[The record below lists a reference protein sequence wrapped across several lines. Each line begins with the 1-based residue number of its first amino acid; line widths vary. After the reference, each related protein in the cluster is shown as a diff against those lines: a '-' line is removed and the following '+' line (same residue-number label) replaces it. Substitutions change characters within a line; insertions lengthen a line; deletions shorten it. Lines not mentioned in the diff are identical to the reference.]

1 MITIAAYSL
10 IRFLPSFIQEGEQA
24 VNGTQAKSL
33 AEGSDFNIWPAF
45 LNMVIA
51 LTVVIALIFLVLW
64 LIRKFTGGKFTIGG
78 GGLMKIAGTLPLGD
92 RRFLAVLRVAKRY
105 YLVGITAGSIT
116 NLGELNAEEVEREL
130 EQAPMQGDS
139 SFAKIFSRIRGDKD
153 EAKQ

>member
-1 MITIAAYSL
+1 MITLAARLLLRLSL
-10 IRFLPSFIQEGEQA
+10 SFVQEGEL
-24 VNGTQAKSL
+24 NGNEAQPL

-51 LTVVIALIFLVLW
+51 LAVVIALIFLVLW
-64 LIRKFTGGKFTIGG
+64 LIRKFTGGKFTIGS

-92 RRFLAVLRVAKRY
+92 RRFITVLRVAKRY

-116 NLGELNAEEVEREL
+116 NLGELNAEEVERAL
-130 EQAPMQGDS
+130 EQVPVQGDS
-139 SFAKIFSRIRGDKD
+139 SFAKILSRIRGDKN